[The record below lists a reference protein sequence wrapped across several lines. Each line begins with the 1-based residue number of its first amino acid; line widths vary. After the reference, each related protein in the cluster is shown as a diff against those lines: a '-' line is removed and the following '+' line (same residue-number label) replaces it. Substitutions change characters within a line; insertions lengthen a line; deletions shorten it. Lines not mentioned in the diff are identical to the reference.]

1 MLSCDIAR
9 PVSRCGISRDRRTDL
24 TREVEVSVLS
34 SLPLFVHLNR
44 DRTLDPVGQDSSFP
58 EKQESQTALVLS
70 SAATVRSAWSGMPA
84 FPQE

>member
-1 MLSCDIAR
+1 MT
-9 PVSRCGISRDRRTDL
+9 RR
-24 TREVEVSVLS
+24 RSAEHPEVEGITAIALS
-34 SLPLFVHLNR
+34 RRYRFSSIS
-44 DRTLDPVGQDSSFP
+44 SSFP

>member
-1 MLSCDIAR
+1 MREPAPSLEGLLS
-9 PVSRCGISRDRRTDL
+9 
-24 TREVEVSVLS
+24 
-34 SLPLFVHLNR
+34 FVHLNS
-44 DRTLDPVGQDSSFP
+44 DRTLDPVRQDSSFP

>member
-1 MLSCDIAR
+1 VTAVTHLHRGRWHHGDSALS
-9 PVSRCGISRDRRTDL
+9 P
-24 TREVEVSVLS
+24 LS
-34 SLPLFVHLNR
+34 LFVHLNS
-44 DRTLDPVGQDSSFP
+44 DRTLDPVCQDSSFP